1 MKTEY
6 FNFKKSTNSNILK
19 DLGKNLQNGGI
30 GIFPTDTVYGI
41 GCNSFNENSIRK
53 LFEIKHR
60 NFSKPISVLI
70 SNQEMLNRL
79 VEYISPEEQKLIDNF
94 WPGALTIVFN
104 KRNNISNLLTS
115 NLNTIGI
122 RMPNDKITLDLL
134 NYSNVPLA
142 TTSANISG
150 ENSGTNIYDFYNKFN
165 NKVDF
170 IIDTGDSHIGKA
182 STIVHLIN
190 GSPKILREGCISKE
204 QIENVLSVKL

>member
-1 MKTEY
+1 MKTT
-6 FNFKKSTNSNILK
+6 FFDFKNDTNNNILK
-19 DLGKNLQNGGI
+19 DLGKKLQNGCI

-41 GCNSFNENSIRK
+41 GCNAFNENSIKK

-60 NFSKPISVLI
+60 NFSKPINVLI
-70 SNQEMLNRL
+70 SNQKMLNSV
-79 VEYISPEEQKLIDNF
+79 VEYILPEEQKLIDNF
-94 WPGALTIVFN
+94 WPGALTIIFK

-134 NYSNVPLA
+134 SYSNIPLA

-150 ENSGTNIYDFYNKFN
+150 ENSGTHIYDFYNNFN

-170 IIDTGDSHIGKA
+170 ILDNGDSHIGQA
-182 STIVHLIN
+182 STIVQIIN
-190 GSPKILREGCISKE
+190 GSPKILREGCISNQ
-204 QIENVLSVKL
+204 QIRNALN

>member
-1 MKTEY
+1 MKTT
-6 FNFKKSTNSNILK
+6 FFDFKNDTNNNILK
-19 DLGKNLQNGGI
+19 DLGKKLQNGGI

-41 GCNSFNENSIRK
+41 GCNAFDEISIQK

-60 NFSKPISVLI
+60 NFFKPISVLI
-70 SNQEMLNRL
+70 SNQEMLNSL

-94 WPGALTIVFN
+94 WPGALTIIFR

-122 RMPNDKITLDLL
+122 RMPNNKITLDLL
-134 NYSNVPLA
+134 NYSNIPLA

-170 IIDTGDSHIGKA
+170 IIDNGDSHIGQA
-182 STIVHLIN
+182 STIVQLIN
-190 GSPKILREGCISKE
+190 GSPKILREGCISEK
-204 QIENVLSVKL
+204 QIINVLNA